1 MGDAVVIRNSLFASA
16 TLLCAALFGL
26 LSRLTFIAPYKKALF
41 LHCGG
46 SLALFAVALG
56 LNLFAAAL
64 AINRKFFLK
73 DTGKKLA
80 HLDKHLQ
87 SGDNDIIPQFLQEGQ

>member
-1 MGDAVVIRNSLFASA
+1 MIRNALFASMTA
-16 TLLCAALFGL
+16 LGVALFVL
-26 LSRLTFIAPYKKALF
+26 MERLSFLAPFRKTLF
-41 LHCGG
+41 LHCSG
-46 SLALFAVALG
+46 SIALFTGVLG
-56 LNLFAAAL
+56 LNLFAAAF

-87 SGDNDIIPQFLQEGQ
+87 VSDSETIPPFLEESR

>member
-1 MGDAVVIRNSLFASA
+1 MIRNALFAS
-16 TLLCAALFGL
+16 TTVLVAALFL
-26 LSRLTFIAPYKKALF
+26 LLDRLTFLAPSKKLLF

-46 SLALFAVALG
+46 SMAVFATALG
-56 LNLFAAAL
+56 LNLFAAFL